1 MTRLRDHP
9 DDLAALVAAASAQL
23 ALPLADIEKDLWI
36 VELLRSIGRPMDDG
50 FLIFKGGTSLS
61 KAYGIIERFS
71 EDVDVL
77 LVPAEG
83 LGEARRDRLLKGVA
97 ARAGE
102 DLRLAP
108 QLVTSTRGVKRDVVY
123 EYPAAYPD
131 PARLT
136 AGVRLEMGIRGGPEP
151 HESRPITS
159 YLATAAIESG
169 VAADEFEEFAS
180 VSVLAL
186 RPERTLVEKLALL
199 HDRASRLDHEPSA
212 LAGQGR
218 HVYDVFRLLRTDEV
232 REAIQVPDTVA
243 ALAADVEAH
252 SRRHGFAST
261 PRPEAG
267 FAASPAWASAGEV
280 RSTMREIYAA
290 GRELV
295 WGSFPT
301 LEQCVSEIEAVGA
314 YL

>member
-1 MTRLRDHP
+1 MLRQTRPTTVVSHARRFLDIAR
-9 DDLAALVAAASAQL
+9 VSSAEADPRL
-23 ALPLADIEKDLWI
+23 LDRIVRLAD
-36 VELLRSIGRPMDDG
+36 G
-50 FLIFKGGTSLS
+50 
-61 KAYGIIERFS
+61 
-71 EDVDVL
+71 
-77 LVPAEG
+77 AE
-83 LGEARRDRLLKGVA
+83 
-97 ARAGE
+97 
-102 DLRLAP
+102 
-108 QLVTSTRGVKRDVVY
+108 
-123 EYPAAYPD
+123 
-131 PARLT
+131 
-136 AGVRLEMGIRGGPEP
+136 
-151 HESRPITS
+151 H
-159 YLATAAIESG
+159 LATSAIESG
-169 VAADEFEEFAS
+169 VAADEFDEFAP
-180 VSVLAL
+180 VSILAL

-199 HDRASRLDHEPSA
+199 HDRASRLDDEPSA

-232 REAIQVPDTVA
+232 REAIQVPGTVA

-261 PRPEAG
+261 PRPKTG
-267 FAASPAWASAGEV
+267 FAASPAWASGGEV